1 MKISAIKNLVEN
13 QTLESLMEAEAALLE
28 ENPLPIEVEGD
39 DEGEKLTHIFAAI
52 WILKKMIDEDL
63 EFKVALRE
71 YTKKVR
77 ESIN

>member
-13 QTLESLMEAEAALLE
+13 QTIEALMRAEEALLE
-28 ENPLPIEVEGD
+28 EAPLPFEVDGED
-39 DEGEKLTHIFAAI
+39 DGEKLTHIFAAI
-52 WILKKMIDEDL
+52 WILKKMKEEDL
-63 EFKVALRE
+63 DFKLALRE

>member
-13 QTLESLMEAEAALLE
+13 QTIEALVSAEEALLE
-28 ENPLPIEVEGD
+28 ESPLPFDIEGED
-39 DEGEKLTHIFAAI
+39 DGEKLTHIFAAI
-52 WILKKMIDEDL
+52 WILKRMKEEDL
-63 EFKVALRE
+63 DFKLALRE

>member
-13 QTLESLMEAEAALLE
+13 QTLESLMAAEEALLE
-28 ENPLPIEVEGD
+28 EKDLPMEIEGD

-52 WILKKMIDEDL
+52 WILKKMKVADVD
-63 EFKVALRE
+63 FKIALRE

>member
-13 QTLESLMEAEAALLE
+13 QTLESLMEAEEALLE
-28 ENPLPIEVEGD
+28 ENQLPIEIEGD

-52 WILKKMIDEDL
+52 WILKKMKDDDL

>member
-1 MKISAIKNLVEN
+1 MKIPAIKNLVEN
-13 QTLESLMEAEAALLE
+13 HTIEQLMEAEEALVE
-28 ENPLPIEVEGD
+28 EKEIGIPIEGD

-52 WILKKMIDEDL
+52 WILKYIKDENV